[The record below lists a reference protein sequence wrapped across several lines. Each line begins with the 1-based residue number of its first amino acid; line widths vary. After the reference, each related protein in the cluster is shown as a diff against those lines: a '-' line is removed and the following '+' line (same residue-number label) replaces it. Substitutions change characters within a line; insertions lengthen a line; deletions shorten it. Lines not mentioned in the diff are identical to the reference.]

1 MESLLSEVAAAGISV
16 VLSSHVVAEL
26 DQVADY
32 LIVLGRGQV
41 LVSGEVSSLV
51 AARGVGLEK
60 LVLSYLREASMEVAA

>member
-1 MESLLSEVAAAGISV
+1 V

-26 DQVADY
+26 EQVADY

-51 AARGVGLEK
+51 AAHGVGLEK
-60 LVLSYLREASMEVAA
+60 LVLGYLREASMEVAA

>member
-1 MESLLSEVAAAGISV
+1 
-16 VLSSHVVAEL
+16 VLSSHMVAEL

-51 AARGVGLEK
+51 AAHGVGLEK
-60 LVLSYLREASMEVAA
+60 LVLGYLREASMEVAA